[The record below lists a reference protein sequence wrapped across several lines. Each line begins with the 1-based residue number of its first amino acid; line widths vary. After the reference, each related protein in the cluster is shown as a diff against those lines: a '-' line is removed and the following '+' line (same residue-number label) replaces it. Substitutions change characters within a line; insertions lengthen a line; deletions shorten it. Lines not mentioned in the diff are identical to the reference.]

1 VKSTVTA
8 RPDATEYAPPFAGY
22 VGLVPDGDVVT
33 ILERQLD
40 ELLALLRP
48 ASEEAGNTRHAPY
61 TWSVKEVVGHVTDA
75 ERVFG
80 YRALCV
86 ARGDQ
91 TPLPGF
97 DENAYVPPAAFDA
110 CRLADLVAQF
120 EHLRRSHLYL
130 VRSLPA
136 DAWVRRGVAN
146 NSPVSTRALAYIM
159 AGHAEHHARIL
170 RKRLGQGG
178 GK

>member
-1 VKSTVTA
+1 MTTTVTS
-8 RPDATEYAPPFAGY
+8 RPDATEYAPAAAGY
-22 VGLVPDGDVVT
+22 VSLVPDGDIVT
-33 ILERQLD
+33 TLERQLD

-48 ASEEAGNTRHAPY
+48 VSEKVGNTRHAPY

-91 TPLPGF
+91 TPQPGF
-97 DENAYVPPAAFDA
+97 DENAYMGPAAFDA
-110 CRLADLVAQF
+110 CRLADLVSQF
-120 EHLRRSHLYL
+120 EHLRRSHLL
-130 VRSLPA
+130 FFRSLPA
-136 DAWVRRGVAN
+136 DAWTRRGIAN
-146 NSPVSTRALAYIM
+146 NSPVTVRALAYVI
-159 AGHAEHHARIL
+159 AGHAEHHGRIL

-178 GK
+178 E

>member
-1 VKSTVTA
+1 MPTTVTA
-8 RPDATEYAPPFAGY
+8 RPDATEYAPAFAGY
-22 VGLVPDGDVVT
+22 VSLVPDGDVVT
-33 ILERQLD
+33 VLERQLD
-40 ELLALLRP
+40 GLLALLRP
-48 ASEEAGNTRHAPY
+48 VSEKVGNTRHAPY

-97 DENAYVPPAAFDA
+97 DENAYVPLARFDA
-110 CRLADLVAQF
+110 CRLSDLVSQF
-120 EHLRRSHLYL
+120 EHLRRSHLL
-130 VRSLPA
+130 LFRSLPA
-136 DAWVRRGVAN
+136 DAWARRGVAN
-146 NSPVSTRALAYIM
+146 NSPVTTRALAYIIS
-159 AGHAEHHARIL
+159 GHAEHHARIL

-178 GK
+178 E

>member
-1 VKSTVTA
+1 MTS
-8 RPDATEYAPPFAGY
+8 RPAAAEYAPAAAGY
-22 VGLVPDGDVVT
+22 VALVPDGD
-33 ILERQLD
+33 IIALLERQLG
-40 ELLALLRP
+40 EMLALLRP
-48 ASEEAGNTRHAPY
+48 VPEAAGNTRHAPY

-97 DENAYVPPAAFDA
+97 DENAYVGPAAFDA
-110 CRLADLVAQF
+110 CRLSDLVAQF
-120 EHLRRSHLYL
+120 EHLRRSHLL
-130 VRSLPA
+130 FFRSLPA
-136 DAWVRRGVAN
+136 DAWARRGVAN
-146 NSPVSTRALAYIM
+146 NSPVTTRALAYIIS
-159 AGHAEHHARIL
+159 GHAEHHARIL

-178 GK
+178 E

>member
-1 VKSTVTA
+1 MPATVTS
-8 RPDATEYAPPFAGY
+8 RPDATEYAAAAAGY
-22 VGLVPDGDVVT
+22 VSLVPDGDIRT
-33 ILERQLD
+33 TLERQLD
-40 ELLALLRP
+40 EILALLRP
-48 ASEEAGNTRHAPY
+48 VSEEVGNTRHAPY

-97 DENAYVPPAAFDA
+97 DENAYVPPARFDA
-110 CRLADLVAQF
+110 GRLSDLVAQF
-120 EHLRRSHLYL
+120 EHLRRSHLL
-130 VRSLPA
+130 FFRSLPA
-136 DAWVRRGVAN
+136 DAWTRRGTAN
-146 NSPVSTRALAYIM
+146 NSPVTTRGLAYII

-178 GK
+178 G